1 VLIFARGAARCGH
14 ESLAMV
20 DLVRRARQVG
30 RQPPASHIERFLPQI
45 KVRGCGRPKQA
56 TTCPLICLKNRL
68 PMAPSIVPE
77 ATDVPGAAEVQA
89 ALDRIL
95 ASEGFRTSP
104 QLGAFLRFVV
114 EAALGG
120 RAASLKG
127 YTIGVE
133 ALGRD
138 PDFDPQ
144 IDPIVRVE
152 ATRLRRALER
162 YYLGA
167 GSDDPVVMDLPRG
180 SYVPT
185 FRRRPGAPE
194 PPASPPPSAVRTPIG
209 AGQRRRRLALA
220 VSAMLI
226 IAAAVSAAL
235 LLRRADQAASTGTTE
250 ATATRLPPG
259 NGMPTIAIDA
269 LRVTGTPGARS
280 ISAAGLTDKIR
291 DAFSRFDTFNVAAEP
306 SASRGGSAPITQPRP
321 DYQLTG
327 SIEYAAAATYVRF
340 QLIDPAN
347 GTIVWS
353 RTFER
358 PSDASDADAAEEP
371 IVAALADLLLQGYGF
386 IRSRDHARHLVSPAG
401 DPRYR
406 CVLEATDSFRSFD
419 PASHRRARACLEHL
433 TSIDPSFQI
442 GFEFLAAVY
451 TREYQYPLDA
461 DARAGEQAA
470 LDRALRAARR
480 AVELAPESAR
490 AYQMLMIVLYSR
502 RDVAAAFAAGDKAMA
517 LNRYDVVTIA
527 EYGGRL
533 ILTGEIERGMAMMR
547 QAGENSGGVRTPWHH
562 FFLFLGSYLGGDMQ
576 EATFQAKQITA
587 DDYPQGL
594 VAKAIVESKAGHPEQ
609 ARRVLDRLLE
619 LQPAWRTD
627 ARRLLAK
634 SIFDAAAVD
643 RLMRDLAAAGLP
655 GAS

>member
-1 VLIFARGAARCGH
+1 
-14 ESLAMV
+14 
-20 DLVRRARQVG
+20 
-30 RQPPASHIERFLPQI
+30 
-45 KVRGCGRPKQA
+45 
-56 TTCPLICLKNRL
+56 
-68 PMAPSIVPE
+68 MAPPIVPE
-77 ATDVPGAAEVQA
+77 ATDVPGAADVQP
-89 ALDRIL
+89 ALERIL
-95 ASEGFRTSP
+95 ASESFRTSP
-104 QLGAFLRFVV
+104 QLGAFLSFVV
-114 EAALGG
+114 GAALGG

-138 PDFDPQ
+138 PRFDPQ

-167 GSDDPVVMDLPRG
+167 GSDDPVVIDLPRG

-185 FRRRPGAPE
+185 FRRRPAAPE
-194 PPASPPPSAVRTPIG
+194 PQSPPLSAVRTPAG
-209 AGQRRRRLALA
+209 SGQRRRRLALA
-220 VSAMLI
+220 AGAMLI
-226 IAAAVSAAL
+226 TAAAVFATL
-235 LLRRADQAASTGTTE
+235 LHRRADQAVNMPAASTE

-306 SASRGGSAPITQPRP
+306 PVSRGGSAPIAQPRP

-327 SIEYAAAATYVRF
+327 SLEYAAAATYVRF

-347 GTIVWS
+347 GTSVWS
-353 RTFER
+353 RSFER
-358 PSDASDADAAEEP
+358 PSDAPDADAAEES

-386 IRSRDHARHLVSPAG
+386 IRSRDHARHLVSPDG

-419 PASHRRARACLEHL
+419 PASHRRARTCLEHL

-461 DARAGEQAA
+461 GARADEPAA

-517 LNRYDVVTIA
+517 LNRYDMVTVA

-533 ILTGEIERGMAMMR
+533 ILTGEIERGMAMLR
-547 QAGENSGGVRTPWHH
+547 RAGENSGGVRTSWHH

-594 VAKAIVESKAGHPEQ
+594 VAKAIVESKAGHAEQ
-609 ARRVLDRLLE
+609 ARRAIDRLIE

-643 RLMRDLAAAGLP
+643 RLMRDLAAAGLA